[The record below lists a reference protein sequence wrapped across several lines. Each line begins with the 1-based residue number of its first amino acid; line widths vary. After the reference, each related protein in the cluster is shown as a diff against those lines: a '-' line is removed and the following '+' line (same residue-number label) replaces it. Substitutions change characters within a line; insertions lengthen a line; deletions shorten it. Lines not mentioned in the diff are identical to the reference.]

1 MREPDARD
9 AARVLALA
17 LLAMGAAMLLTTLG
31 VPSFFAGILQQGAF
45 FALPLLYARRV
56 GLRPFVSSGYVG
68 ISARQAALVLVAS
81 LGSLWLLYGL
91 TQIQTEVIRAAGY
104 EKQAQ
109 EEERQISRGIE
120 SARNQGALPALS
132 LLVLIPPLCEE
143 TFFRGILF
151 RGLAS
156 RFGLAIAL
164 GGTSLLFS
172 AAHGTLVQKGLM
184 VVLGCYFGVL
194 VHLTGS
200 LWASIL
206 AHAVNNLAVLTL
218 TWIYGT
224 ELPEFRAPWWL
235 YGFSA
240 LVFVLGLSALA
251 LERKRGVHSI
261 P

>member
-17 LLAMGAAMLLTTLG
+17 LLAMGAAWLLVLLG
-31 VPSFFAGILQQGAF
+31 LPPFFVGVLQQGAF
-45 FALPLLYARRV
+45 FGLPLLYARKA
-56 GLRPFVSSGYVG
+56 GLRPFVASGYVRL
-68 ISARQAALVLVAS
+68 SPRQAALVLVAS

-91 TQIQTEVIRAAGY
+91 TRIQTEVIRIAGY

-132 LLVLIPPLCEE
+132 LLVLLPPLAEE

-184 VVLGCYFGVL
+184 VFLGCYFGVL

-200 LWASIL
+200 LWAGIL
-206 AHAVNNLAVLTL
+206 AHAVNNLAVLSM

-224 ELPEFRAPWWL
+224 ELPEFSAPWWL
-235 YGFSA
+235 YGCSG
-240 LVFVLGLSALA
+240 LVFVLGLAALA
-251 LERKRGVHSI
+251 LERNRGVHSL

>member
-17 LLAMGAAMLLTTLG
+17 LLVLGAAMLLAHLG
-31 VPSFFAGILQQGAF
+31 LPPFLSAVLLQGSFFG
-45 FALPLLYARRV
+45 LPLLYARLV
-56 GLRPFVSSGYVG
+56 GVRPFAFSGFARL
-68 ISARQAALVLVAS
+68 SPRQAALVLVAS
-81 LGSLWLLYGL
+81 IGSFWLLYGL
-91 TQIQTEVIRAAGY
+91 SRVQMEVIRAAGY

-109 EEERQISRGIE
+109 EEERQINRGIE
-120 SARNQGALPALS
+120 SARNQGALPALA

-143 TFFRGILF
+143 TFFRGILL

-156 RFGLAIAL
+156 RFGLAVAL

-172 AAHGTLVQKGLM
+172 AFHGTLVQKGLM
-184 VVLGCYFGVL
+184 IALGCYFGAL

-206 AHAVNNLAVLTL
+206 AHAVNNLAVLTM

-224 ELPEFRAPWWL
+224 ELPEFSAPWWI
-235 YGFSA
+235 YGFSGV
-240 LVFVLGLSALA
+240 VFVLGLAALA
-251 LERKRGVHSI
+251 LERQRGVHSL

>member
-1 MREPDARD
+1 MRKPDARD

-17 LLAMGAAMLLTTLG
+17 LVAMAAAMLLAQLG
-31 VPSFFAGILQQGAF
+31 LPTFFAGILQQGAF
-45 FALPLLYARRV
+45 FGLPLLYARKA
-56 GLRPFVSSGYVG
+56 GLRPFVDSGYVRLSG
-68 ISARQAALVLVAS
+68 RQIALILVAS

-91 TQIQTEVIRAAGY
+91 SRIQTEVIRVAGY

-164 GGTSLLFS
+164 GGTSILFS

-184 VVLGCYFGVL
+184 IVLGCYFGVL

-206 AHAVNNLAVLTL
+206 AHGVNNLAVLTM
-218 TWIYGT
+218 TWAYGT
-224 ELPEFRAPWWL
+224 ELPEFNAPWWL
-235 YGFSA
+235 YLFSGV
-240 LVFVLGLSALA
+240 VFAIGLAALA
-251 LERKRGVHSI
+251 LERKREVD
-261 P
+261 